1 MTTKQ
6 EMRQMIRLRKQQHT
20 ADESSVVIARLKA
33 NPRFSEAHTL
43 LLYSALPDEVQTQLL
58 LDELT
63 AAGKTVLLPKVVSS
77 EDMELRRYTGK
88 TDLQQGAFGIME
100 PCGEV
105 FTDYAAIDVA
115 VVPGM
120 AFDKEGHRLGRG
132 KGYYDRFL
140 SKLSTLNAKL
150 YKIGL
155 CFSWQLVDEV
165 PCDEHDIIMDE
176 IIVQ

>member
-6 EMRQMIRLRKQQHT
+6 EIRRMIRLRKKQHT
-20 ADESSVVIARLKA
+20 ADESSIVIARLKA
-33 NPRFSEAHTL
+33 NPRFFQAYTI
-43 LLYSALPDEVQTQLL
+43 LLYSALPDEVQTQSL

-63 AAGKTVLLPKVVSS
+63 EAGKTVLLPKVVSS
-77 EDMELRRYTGK
+77 EDMELRRYTGVSS
-88 TDLQQGAFGIME
+88 LQPGAYGIME
-100 PCGEV
+100 PVGAR

-120 AFDKEGHRLGRG
+120 AFDTQGHRLGRG

-140 SKLSTLNAKL
+140 AKL
-150 YKIGL
+150 PGVYKIGL

-165 PCDEHDIIMDE
+165 PSEANDITMDE
-176 IIVQ
+176 VIG

>member
-1 MTTKQ
+1 
-6 EMRQMIRLRKQQHT
+6 
-20 ADESSVVIARLKA
+20 
-33 NPRFSEAHTL
+33 
-43 LLYSALPDEVQTQLL
+43 
-58 LDELT
+58 
-63 AAGKTVLLPKVVSS
+63 
-77 EDMELRRYTGK
+77 MELRHYTGK
-88 TDLQQGAFGIME
+88 ADLQQGAYGIME

-105 FTDYAAIDVA
+105 FTDYDSIDVA
-115 VVPGM
+115 IIPGM
-120 AFDKEGHRLGRG
+120 AFDKQGHRLGRG

-140 SKLSTLNAKL
+140 SKIPKV